1 MQFDLKTYL
10 KENTKKK
17 SYQIKA
23 YRRTENFEQ
32 EIENFLVFMSEQI
45 GTRFNNQVLKKLN
58 KSSIN
63 KFQDAQTGNFAVIF
77 RTLSKYA
84 IRRLLKQFSN
94 KRIEQYLNA
103 FYKRIDKAN
112 QSTFYK
118 TIENDLGVS
127 IKDIIK
133 TDGLNSFINANSLKT
148 ALQIEAVRDRAIE
161 TMSTN
166 LIRLMTAGQS
176 LDTLY
181 EEVENVT
188 GKNKN
193 KSKLV
198 ARQELTVF
206 NSQLNKKRAAN
217 LGFNERTWNAVGG
230 STENGRTRKCHT
242 ARHGKKYP
250 IDGKLYSSC
259 DGKSLEAG
267 EDIQCRCWDTF
278 VINLE
283 DGE

>member
-188 GKNKN
+188 GKNRN

-206 NSQLNKKRAAN
+206 NAQLNKKRAAN

-242 ARHGKKYP
+242 ARHGKK
-250 IDGKLYSSC
+250 
-259 DGKSLEAG
+259 
-267 EDIQCRCWDTF
+267 
-278 VINLE
+278 
-283 DGE
+283 

>member
-103 FYKRIDKAN
+103 LYKRIDKAN

-161 TMSTN
+161 SMSTN

-188 GKNKN
+188 GKNRN

-206 NSQLNKKRAAN
+206 NAQLNKKRAAN

-230 STENGRTRKCHT
+230 STT
-242 ARHGKKYP
+242 
-250 IDGKLYSSC
+250 
-259 DGKSLEAG
+259 
-267 EDIQCRCWDTF
+267 Q
-278 VINLE
+278 
-283 DGE
+283 